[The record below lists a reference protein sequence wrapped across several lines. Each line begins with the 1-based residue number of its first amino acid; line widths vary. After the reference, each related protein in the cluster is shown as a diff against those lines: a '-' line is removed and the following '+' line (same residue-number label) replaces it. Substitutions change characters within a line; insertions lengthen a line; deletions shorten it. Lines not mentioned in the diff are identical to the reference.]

1 MRKEIF
7 HFPHSI
13 LSLVI
18 AGAGLFQLRMTNV
31 IWEME
36 NDMVI
41 ASPSNER
48 LKHAR
53 RVRDGRE
60 PDLIFVE
67 GARLIEE
74 SLQSGLKLTACFHE
88 PDPTPRAQKLI
99 DEMAS
104 RGCPLF
110 PALRAALDTVA
121 DTVSSQGLIVIA
133 EKPEFNFDSA
143 LRARDGVAP
152 LLVCLDSAQDPGNF
166 GTIVRTA
173 EAAGASGVV
182 ATKGSVDAFAPKT
195 LRSSMGSAFRLP
207 VVTGVEDGDLALVSK
222 ASNLRMVATTAGGE
236 TIYTDYDWRSP
247 TMVVFGNE
255 ARGLGRELLER
266 CDERLRIPLRAPV
279 ESLNIAAAAA
289 VILFEAARQRR
300 GMDSG

>member
-1 MRKEIF
+1 
-7 HFPHSI
+7 
-13 LSLVI
+13 
-18 AGAGLFQLRMTNV
+18 
-31 IWEME
+31 ME

-41 ASPSNER
+41 TSASNER
-48 LKHAR
+48 LKQAR

-67 GARLIEE
+67 GARLVEE
-74 SLQSGLKLTACFHE
+74 CLQSGLKLTACFHE
-88 PDPTPRAQKLI
+88 TDPTPQARKLI

-104 RGCPLF
+104 RGCPLY
-110 PALRAALDTVA
+110 PALRAALETVG
-121 DTVSSQGLIVIA
+121 DVVTTQGLIVIA

-143 LRARDGVAP
+143 LQARDGVAP
-152 LLVCLDSAQDPGNF
+152 LLVCLDSPQDPGNF

-207 VVTGVEDGDLALVSK
+207 IVSGVNVEELQPRARAAK
-222 ASNLRMVATTAGGE
+222 LRMVATTAAGE
-236 TIYTDYDWRSP
+236 TVYSDYDWRRP

-255 ARGLGRELLER
+255 AHGVGRELLER

-289 VILFEAARQRR
+289 VILFEVARQRR
-300 GMDSG
+300 GMGSG